1 MINMDNQD
9 PLLEMF
15 IYESSQLL
23 EQLEE
28 LVIESEKSGSFDS
41 PAINEVFRI
50 MHTIKG
56 SSAMMSLNS
65 ISVLSHSIEDLFYYL
80 REHNDY
86 KADSSLISDLV
97 LSAVDY
103 IKNEITKIKGG
114 NMEEGD
120 CSELL
125 EEIKSY
131 LKDLKGSEPDKAGQI
146 KEAAGSSDISVMPG
160 GSNAASGMNS
170 YKAVIFF
177 QDGCEMENIRA
188 FTVIRNLAEVALD
201 IDYTPRDILEN
212 NDTVDI
218 IRREGFSIYF
228 KSYKTYDEM
237 QNFIN
242 QTIFLKDLELS
253 ILGYEMKED
262 RVAGRKKE
270 ESVHIEQQAAAQ
282 SMISVSV
289 SKLDILMDLMGEMV
303 IAEAMVTHNPE
314 LDGLELSGLLKAM
327 NQLHKITG
335 EMQDMIMSI
344 RMVPLTA
351 TFNKMHRIVRDM
363 CKKLNKK
370 VELILVGEDTEV
382 DKNIIEHI
390 SDPLMHLVRNAVDHG
405 IETPEERV
413 GAGKPEKG
421 TIILESKNEGRNVL
435 IMVKDNGRG
444 LNREAILKKARER
457 KLIYKPEE
465 ELTDSDIYNMIL
477 MPGFSTNDSVSE
489 YSGRGVGMDVVVNNI
504 EAIDG
509 TVSISSTEGRGMTVT
524 IQIPLTLAIID
535 GMNVAVGNSQYT
547 IPTVSIRESFRP
559 GDGDIIRDPDGNE
572 MIMVRG
578 QCYPILRLHEVF
590 NVDTKIKDLCDGILI
605 MAEQDGKTACLFVD
619 ELKGQYQ
626 VVVKS
631 LPGYI
636 KKLKK
641 IKGLSGCTL
650 LGDGS
655 ISLILDIGSL
665 ISMVSASR

>member
-218 IRREGFSIYF
+218 IRHEGFSIYF

-253 ILGYEMKED
+253 ILDYEMKED

-303 IAEAMVTHNPE
+303 IAEAMVTHNPD

-524 IQIPLTLAIID
+524 MQIPLTLAIID

-559 GDGDIIRDPDGNE
+559 GEGDIIRDPDGNE

-605 MAEQDGKTACLFVD
+605 MAEQDGKAACLFVD

>member
-253 ILGYEMKED
+253 ILDYEMKED

-524 IQIPLTLAIID
+524 MQIPLTLAIID

-559 GDGDIIRDPDGNE
+559 GEGDIIRDPDGNE